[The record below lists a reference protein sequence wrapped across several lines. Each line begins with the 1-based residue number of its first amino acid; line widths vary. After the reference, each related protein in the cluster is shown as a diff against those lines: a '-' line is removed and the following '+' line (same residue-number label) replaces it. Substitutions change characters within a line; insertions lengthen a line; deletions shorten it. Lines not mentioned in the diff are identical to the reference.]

1 MCWSGKNERKIA
13 KDDIKVFKVVR
24 GDKKSSFFKS
34 AYYHFIYRLGF
45 VYSSRIRKESD
56 LFDTTRIK
64 INNGIHSYSCD
75 CKVAVT
81 GGDYIFIRSCTNKET
96 LDTFSKYTLFY
107 QEQFYVLDCIIPK
120 RSAYY
125 INICGEIVSSRLKI
139 IKATKL

>member
-34 AYYHFIYRLGF
+34 AYYNFIYRLGF

-64 INNGIHSYSCD
+64 IDNGIHSYSRD

-81 GGDYIFIRSCTNKET
+81 GDYIFIRSCTNKET
-96 LDTFSKYTLFY
+96 LDTFSKYTLLP
-107 QEQFYVLDCIIPK
+107 EKQFYCLDCIIPK

-125 INICGEIVSSRLKI
+125 INNRGEIVSSRLKI
-139 IKATKL
+139 VKATKL